1 VNKKYKQT
9 TFHSRRFSALAVFQ
23 NSLFRGHGK
32 RHAFG
37 LDVEDI
43 FVEIVCMCDGQIAVV
58 LGCDRQ
64 QAVPLLKRT
73 LQISFCRER
82 EGEARLT
89 LLSQD
94 GAVWGRGEAWCRWME
109 GMKRGMEMPLSYVKG
124 ESFVK
129 GSGVMI
135 PQLTGALA
143 LIGTFLS
150 ELETTDLK
158 QTAF

>member
-1 VNKKYKQT
+1 MQT
-9 TFHSRRFSALAVFQ
+9 TFHSRRFSVLQVFQ

-43 FVEIVCMCDGQIAVV
+43 FVEIVCVCDGQIGVV

-64 QAVPLLKRT
+64 QAVPLLTHT

-82 EGEARLT
+82 GGEARLR
-89 LLSQD
+89 LLSRD
-94 GAVWGRGEAWCRWME
+94 GVVWGSGEAWCRWMRR
-109 GMKRGMEMPLSYVKG
+109 MKRGMEMSLCYVKG

-135 PQLTGALA
+135 PESTGALA
-143 LIGTFLS
+143 LIGTFLL
-150 ELETTDLK
+150 ELETTNLK
-158 QTAF
+158 QPAF